1 MFAHAF
7 YVDAEGFM
15 LPDLVTLGGTFGDG
29 DEQILNFFVVDF
41 HHGDHDF
48 VLPVFI
54 VVGCDAVEDLF
65 AGDGDDSL
73 VGSVSDHGIGLA
85 GACLTVGEETAVI
98 ALPCIFQNFDAYL
111 FEYESLI
118 CVFLGVGDEVA
129 SFVDIELVMGPE

>member
-1 MFAHAF
+1 
-7 YVDAEGFM
+7 
-15 LPDLVTLGGTFGDG
+15 VTLGGTFGDG

-73 VGSVSDHGIGLA
+73 GIMRDTL
-85 GACLTVGEETAVI
+85 LDPYPTME
-98 ALPCIFQNFDAYL
+98 
-111 FEYESLI
+111 
-118 CVFLGVGDEVA
+118 
-129 SFVDIELVMGPE
+129 